1 MNFVKN
7 VCVVLTT
14 NMAALSRGCSPRME
28 HRKTAKKRAL
38 LSKKNGVLRS
48 RNVKELEALCNY
60 Y

>member
-14 NMAALSRGCSPRME
+14 NMAALSRGCSPRMD

-38 LSKKNGVLRS
+38 LL